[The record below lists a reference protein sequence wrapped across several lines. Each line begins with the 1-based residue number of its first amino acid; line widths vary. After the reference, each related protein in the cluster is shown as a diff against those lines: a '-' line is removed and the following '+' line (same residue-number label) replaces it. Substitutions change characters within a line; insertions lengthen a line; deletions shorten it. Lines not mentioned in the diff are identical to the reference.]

1 MHRRVRHRGQEAV
14 PLYRNR
20 SVSAPASAAPLMA
33 RPAAVRG
40 PGSGRGPHASVPH
53 WQVGVQGVRGPE
65 LAGRCQ
71 LVHPEDVPSGGKPKV

>member
-20 SVSAPASAAPLMA
+20 SVMA

-40 PGSGRGPHASVPH
+40 PGSGRGPHAELPH

-71 LVHPEDVPSGGKPKV
+71 MVHPEDVPSGGKANA